1 MSANDNFSLHDDE
14 ELSLHDDA
22 SLDGSVPAS
31 NKGDAPAKPPQN
43 DNPNTLSTINCLD
56 QNGNSKKRV
65 TKGKDGV
72 YRVLPSATRLEE
84 LDINWQIAMTAN
96 KIISS
101 KGNRQKA
108 KSGWKMHVALIRG
121 KQEASR
127 GQDFKPVRTEKEA
140 LMTIDEG
147 QINWVEQTAD
157 EELNHALMAFT
168 VNNEKLLTAHKLGIK
183 KLESQLRASH
193 KQQTSL
199 TEKLNFQ
206 ANQIFEKDEKLKKY
220 RRIGMK
226 AVKDKNDLQKI
237 VDSWFASSKNLWKLI
252 DCGMSST
259 VKIGLGYGTTLKILE
274 VLGLLEEMSRGSFV
288 IGKQIAGYY
297 DIPTIRRFNTSRI
310 LRCPSILLGGDL
322 YARNRRIDDSL
333 YEYGK
338 HGPQPKSPSS
348 TVSNASSIVFS
359 ICPSND
365 SDGELGAVSDASS
378 THYSTCQSNDS
389 DGELGTVSDHSVND
403 DPIHDNIP
411 IPSIEQ
417 VTIATQKTQP
427 QVPKPKQ
434 TVDPSC
440 AQHVKSPRQPIRTPV
455 TSSPIPSNNR
465 QNWNQQMERE
475 LGAGYSFERKPCFV
489 CGSLSHLIKD
499 CDYYE
504 KKMAREAALK
514 SKRVVHAD
522 VRQATPAW
530 TNTNRVNKANQFTPR
545 PVQLSNIRPNL
556 STASKTIKTGRV
568 NVNTGHGNVSS
579 GSVTCNL
586 STQSKLVLLT
596 LICKQHV
603 NSGSVHVNSG
613 TQFKS
618 GASRFNTGKQHVNSG
633 SMHVN
638 TGRVNRPVSNQT
650 SNKTKLS
657 QVNLK
662 SPKKCFSKQ
671 SSPVNRPFSRNTAH
685 KSNKY
690 VVKGKMG
697 TAVKTSA
704 ELSKVGSVTFGG
716 SKGSISGKGTIR
728 LGNLVFDDVAF
739 VKELGHF
746 NLFSISQI
754 CDKKLNVLFTEKE
767 CFVVSS
773 DFKMPDEN
781 QVLLKSSRQHKLRLG
796 HLNFKN
802 LNKLV
807 KDNLVRGL
815 PSKSFKNDHTCVACQ
830 KGKQHKASC
839 LDERD
844 ISVCED
850 AGLDSRAHLDA
861 LAPNRHE
868 PTTLIE
874 AASRTLL
881 ADYYITYHL
890 FGQESVNTACYTF
903 NSELMVVS
911 STSLKGATRKVAV
924 SEKIATKKPSSTPI
938 SKSADD
944 IMTFRK
950 ELDALALKHLG
961 PIHTTAF
968 LQKVSEALE
977 DGSWVEA
984 MQEELLQFKLQ
995 QVWVLV
1001 DLPNGAK
1008 VIGTKWVYR
1017 NKKDERGVVVRNK
1030 ARLVAQGHRQEEGID
1045 YDEVFAPV
1053 ARIEAIRLF
1062 LAFASFMG
1070 FIVYQMDVKSA
1081 FLYGTI
1087 DEEVYVSQPPGFVDP
1102 DHPTK
1107 VYKVVKALYGLHQAP
1122 RAWYATLSTFLEKH
1136 GYKRGTIDKTLFIRR
1151 NKKDIMLVQV
1161 YVDDII
1167 FGSTNKSWCDEFEA
1181 LMQSRFQM
1189 SSMGELTF
1197 FLGLQVKQNKGG
1209 IFISQDKY
1217 VAEILKKFDL
1227 VNVKAAIT
1235 PMETKLPLTK
1245 DEEAFDVDVHL
1256 YRSMIGSLMY
1266 LTASRPD
1273 IMYAVCV
1280 CSRFQVTPKTSH
1292 LNAVKRIF
1300 KYLKG
1305 KPNLGLWYPRESPLH
1320 LEAFSDSDYGGS
1332 NLDRKSTTGGCQF
1345 LGQRLISWQCKKQTI
1360 VATSTT
1366 EAEYVAAAN
1375 CCGQVLWVQN
1385 QLLDYGFNFMNTKI
1399 HIDNES
1405 TICIVK
1411 NPVYHSK
1418 TKHIEIRHH
1427 FIRDCYEKKLISV
1440 EKIHT
1445 DLNVADLLTKPFDG
1459 PRFNYLVVSIGIA
1472 LTANPTIYDSLVKQ
1486 FWQSAIAHTRADGSL
1501 EIIATI
1507 DTIRYTISEAS
1518 IRDSLQ
1524 LDDAT
1529 GITMLP
1535 NVDLFEA
1542 WTKKI
1547 FGNMK
1552 RGFQGAPRP
1561 LLPSMLLVATN
1572 PNEDQELVL
1581 SSILTITNTTII
1593 PQTSISPP
1601 PITTSS
1607 QPTPTPPPIS
1617 TPPPIP
1623 TSPPPPI
1630 PSPTPPTYST
1640 LLHHH
1645 TPPLRLNLHN
1655 SEDYEELGHR
1665 EGKVRMILMILPI
1678 QGLVTPPL
1686 QQTVPL
1692 TKAWRYMRKKRR
1704 PQSCQRA
1711 CLEVNFKEM
1720 ILQKRMAGSV
1730 NQRKKLFAEERAKAK
1745 RNKPMTQSQLKTYMM
1760 NYLKNQGTW
1769 KITQL
1774 KKLSFEEVK
1783 AEFDKLVK
1791 QIESFAPISF
1801 EATKASL
1808 KRFGEEL
1815 QTKTPKRLK
1824 EEKDD
1829 KAKDDESTKKS
1840 GKRRKQMARKGMNT
1854 NVDEND
1860 SEDSDKVD
1868 EQEETNTGTE
1878 TPINPVPVAMK
1889 TPSVATYK
1897 IIKQGEKG
1905 VYQIVREDGTDI
1917 DGPEDKL
1924 EKGFWKCL
1932 RIMFE
1937 EPLSTDS
1944 IWSEIEQQKIVS
1956 WRYYD
1961 TSRVHCLNLE
1971 SMDVYL
1977 LSDRK
1982 YPLPA
1987 ESKRLAGKELSNPLI
2002 ADDLLKI
2009 IWLSMYHGLTNLNI
2023 DYQDWSAMKTSCC
2036 QDLKT

>member
-1 MSANDNFSLHDDE
+1 MQRRGFSLIEDVDRRFC
-14 ELSLHDDA
+14 
-22 SLDGSVPAS
+22 
-31 NKGDAPAKPPQN
+31 GDAV
-43 DNPNTLSTINCLD
+43 S
-56 QNGNSKKRV
+56 S
-65 TKGKDGV
+65 
-72 YRVLPSATRLEE
+72 SEE
-84 LDINWQIAMTAN
+84 W
-96 KIISS
+96 
-101 KGNRQKA
+101 
-108 KSGWKMHVALIRG
+108 
-121 KQEASR
+121 
-127 GQDFKPVRTEKEA
+127 
-140 LMTIDEG
+140 
-147 QINWVEQTAD
+147 
-157 EELNHALMAFT
+157 
-168 VNNEKLLTAHKLGIK
+168 
-183 KLESQLRASH
+183 
-193 KQQTSL
+193 SL
-199 TEKLNFQ
+199 
-206 ANQIFEKDEKLKKY
+206 
-220 RRIGMK
+220 
-226 AVKDKNDLQKI
+226 
-237 VDSWFASSKNLWKLI
+237 
-252 DCGMSST
+252 
-259 VKIGLGYGTTLKILE
+259 
-274 VLGLLEEMSRGSFV
+274 
-288 IGKQIAGYY
+288 
-297 DIPTIRRFNTSRI
+297 
-310 LRCPSILLGGDL
+310 
-322 YARNRRIDDSL
+322 
-333 YEYGK
+333 
-338 HGPQPKSPSS
+338 
-348 TVSNASSIVFS
+348 
-359 ICPSND
+359 
-365 SDGELGAVSDASS
+365 ELGAWS
-378 THYSTCQSNDS
+378 
-389 DGELGTVSDHSVND
+389 
-403 DPIHDNIP
+403 
-411 IPSIEQ
+411 
-417 VTIATQKTQP
+417 
-427 QVPKPKQ
+427 
-434 TVDPSC
+434 
-440 AQHVKSPRQPIRTPV
+440 
-455 TSSPIPSNNR
+455 
-465 QNWNQQMERE
+465 ME
-475 LGAGYSFERKPCFV
+475 
-489 CGSLSHLIKD
+489 HQ
-499 CDYYE
+499 
-504 KKMAREAALK
+504 ALQYL
-514 SKRVVHAD
+514 H
-522 VRQATPAW
+522 
-530 TNTNRVNKANQFTPR
+530 
-545 PVQLSNIRPNL
+545 
-556 STASKTIKTGRV
+556 
-568 NVNTGHGNVSS
+568 SS
-579 GSVTCNL
+579 GSSFGQKDPANGL
-586 STQSKLVLLT
+586 LV
-596 LICKQHV
+596 
-603 NSGSVHVNSG
+603 G
-613 TQFKS
+613 
-618 GASRFNTGKQHVNSG
+618 
-633 SMHVN
+633 
-638 TGRVNRPVSNQT
+638 
-650 SNKTKLS
+650 
-657 QVNLK
+657 
-662 SPKKCFSKQ
+662 
-671 SSPVNRPFSRNTAH
+671 FSRVSIHDA
-685 KSNKY
+685 
-690 VVKGKMG
+690 
-697 TAVKTSA
+697 AVY
-704 ELSKVGSVTFGG
+704 
-716 SKGSISGKGTIR
+716 R
-728 LGNLVFDDVAF
+728 
-739 VKELGHF
+739 
-746 NLFSISQI
+746 
-754 CDKKLNVLFTEKE
+754 
-767 CFVVSS
+767 
-773 DFKMPDEN
+773 
-781 QVLLKSSRQHKLRLG
+781 
-796 HLNFKN
+796 
-802 LNKLV
+802 
-807 KDNLVRGL
+807 
-815 PSKSFKNDHTCVACQ
+815 
-830 KGKQHKASC
+830 
-839 LDERD
+839 
-844 ISVCED
+844 
-850 AGLDSRAHLDA
+850 
-861 LAPNRHE
+861 
-868 PTTLIE
+868 
-874 AASRTLL
+874 
-881 ADYYITYHL
+881 
-890 FGQESVNTACYTF
+890 
-903 NSELMVVS
+903 
-911 STSLKGATRKVAV
+911 
-924 SEKIATKKPSSTPI
+924 
-938 SKSADD
+938 
-944 IMTFRK
+944 
-950 ELDALALKHLG
+950 
-961 PIHTTAF
+961 
-968 LQKVSEALE
+968 

-1197 FLGLQVKQNKGG
+1197 FLGLQVKQNKEG

-1305 KPNLGLWYPRESPLH
+1305 KPNLGLWYPRESPLD

-1459 PRFNYLVVSIGIA
+1459 PRFNYLVVSI
-1472 LTANPTIYDSLVKQ
+1472 DSGLSSRFNRK
-1486 FWQSAIAHTRADGSL
+1486 SAIAHTRADGSL

-1524 LDDAT
+1524 LNNVT

-1535 NVDLFEA
+1535 NVDLFEGMGQIGYPTDGTFTFWKSFLYHPMA
-1542 WTKKI
+1542 I

-1720 ILQKRMAGSV
+1720 ILQKRMAGSE

-1783 AEFDKLVK
+1783 EEFDKLVK

-1815 QTKTPKRLK
+1815 SKHKTPKRLK

-1829 KAKDDESTKKS
+1829 EAKDDESTKKS
-1840 GKRRKQMARKGMNT
+1840 GKRRKQMARKGMST

-1917 DGPEDKL
+1917 IVMNSYGWMGLEDKL
-1924 EKGFWKCL
+1924 EKEFWKCL
-1932 RIMFE
+1932 RI
-1937 EPLSTDS
+1937 
-1944 IWSEIEQQKIVS
+1944 I
-1956 WRYYD
+1956 
-1961 TSRVHCLNLE
+1961 VHCLNLE
-1971 SMDVYL
+1971 SMDVYML
-1977 LSDRK
+1977 IERTYPLSAEMCKAMLDKKLQGGKPDENCYKMLKMMEKQAGIRKHKDWLVQEQTALGKDFSNPALKNSCCKDKKRRLEVLQIKNNLKNSIYNILRKLKVFKVKIKNVLKELEVHNKSHPGAMKVAGLEVGEEMEVVTVGWQRWRVEESGVGDRVDPEVGSVFGLRRK
-1982 YPLPA
+1982 YPP
-1987 ESKRLAGKELSNPLI
+1987 EKFSGGGE
-2002 ADDLLKI
+2002 
-2009 IWLSMYHGLTNLNI
+2009 
-2023 DYQDWSAMKTSCC
+2023 
-2036 QDLKT
+2036 